1 MIINFDFFNS
11 SCFNTIIPTGQL
23 YRIEMQNCIIDE
35 VKIDESIDI
44 PNSPEKQEWE
54 LDTVFKAQ
62 FQNSLEAGNLDNKGM
77 PIEFVIIKKRKKSDL
92 TWSEIKKFA
101 FNKTQKIYEFEDKY
115 VETEEEYEYA
125 LLAVTSNIEGNY
137 TISDIEARYD
147 NVWLMDKDNSI
158 KLAYNLQYEDI
169 DDVQPSSDIETMGGK
184 YPITAYPGELNYKR
198 SGIQCLLVAEE
209 SMEGIT
215 NVRQEKLLR
224 KNVISFLTNKKPK
237 LLKDN
242 AGLYMVVSVKD
253 VKELPQ
259 NDLKGQYGVSFNI
272 TEIADTDTQS
282 LKDNGLY

>member
-1 MIINFDFFNS
+1 MIIGMDFFNG
-11 SCFNTIIPTGQL
+11 SCFNTNIPVGQI
-23 YRIEMQNCIIDE
+23 YRAEMQDCIIDE
-35 VKIDESIDI
+35 VKIDENITVS
-44 PNSPEKQEWE
+44 NLSTKQEWG
-54 LDTVFKAQ
+54 LDTKLLGK

-77 PIEFVIIKKRKKSDL
+77 PIEFIIIKKRRKSDL
-92 TWSEIKKFA
+92 TWSKIKE
-101 FNKTQKIYEFEDKY
+101 FNFDKAQKIYEFEDKY
-115 VETEEEYEYA
+115 VEAGEEYEFA
-125 LLAVTSNIEGNY
+125 LFPVTSNIEGKY
-137 TISDIEARYD
+137 TIADIVAEYD
-147 NVWLMDKDNSI
+147 DTWLMDKENSVRLI
-158 KLAYNLQYEDI
+158 YNLQYGDFDNI
-169 DDVQPSSDIETMGGK
+169 IPSTDIETMGGK
-184 YPITAYPGELNYKR
+184 YPTIAYAGELDYKR
-198 SGIQCLLVAEE
+198 GNIQCLLVAKE
-209 SMEGIT
+209 SMNGIT